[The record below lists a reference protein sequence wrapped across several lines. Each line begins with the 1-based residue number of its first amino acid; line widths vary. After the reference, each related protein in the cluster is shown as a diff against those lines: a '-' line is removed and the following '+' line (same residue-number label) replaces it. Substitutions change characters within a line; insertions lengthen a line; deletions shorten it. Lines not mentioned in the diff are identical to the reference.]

1 MRRESL
7 CGTPARSCKW
17 CAEMAS
23 WYRFARHP
31 FSPSFFF
38 VLCGCQASKRSM
50 VCCGRNSKM
59 HSSWCGCACGGAAAV
74 LPLRGRF
81 RFYYLDANFTA
92 GGGARPPKGRE
103 AYLFSVDPATGGT
116 TKQTISGAVDF
127 TTGYAFYPE
136 DGTILLATD
145 AGDRPLPTPPPVGTN
160 MMCTEAMMCYPSRW
174 HPLSIV
180 LTCAPHFSHF

>member
-1 MRRESL
+1 MVRL
-7 CGTPARSCKW
+7 CVWW
-17 CAEMAS
+17 C
-23 WYRFARHP
+23 Y
-31 FSPSFFF
+31 
-38 VLCGCQASKRSM
+38 GD
-50 VCCGRNSKM
+50 
-59 HSSWCGCACGGAAAV
+59 AAV
-74 LPLRGRF
+74 VLLRWNRC

-145 AGDRPLPTPPPVGTN
+145 AGDRPPP
-160 MMCTEAMMCYPSRW
+160 Y
-174 HPLSIV
+174 PLSCWHQHDV
-180 LTCAPHFSHF
+180 HGDHDALPFKVAPSQYCADMRSSLLALLGCVQ